1 MAQANIGSRRANEE
15 LIKQGRVRVN
25 GKIIKLGDQ
34 ADPQTDMI
42 EVDGVRLN
50 LKGQGR
56 LYIMLNKPM
65 NVLTTSVHR
74 RDDER
79 QTVYDLVPVE
89 GHLFTIGR
97 LDAESEGLIVLTND
111 GDLTERLTHPRYGH
125 TKTYR
130 ATVYGLPTQETVE
143 KWKTGVYLEEG
154 KTAPCSV
161 RIVKGAHD
169 LTTLEIIMTE
179 GKKRQI
185 RRVASM
191 LGHPVKR
198 LQRTHIGRLALGDL
212 RPGEWRELNAKEVEL
227 MKIPALKV
235 GDKRAPR
242 IRRTRTSASSAR
254 AQGAESP
261 PRRGRPRPARR
272 DDKSDSP
279 RRRDKSGA
287 AKRGKTDTSNTKR
300 ERPSASK
307 GRPPQRKTT
316 RRRTD

>member
-1 MAQANIGSRRANEE
+1 
-15 LIKQGRVRVN
+15 
-25 GKIIKLGDQ
+25 
-34 ADPQTDMI
+34 
-42 EVDGVRLN
+42 
-50 LKGQGR
+50 
-56 LYIMLNKPM
+56 
-65 NVLTTSVHR
+65 VHR

-143 KWKTGVYLEEG
+143 KWESGVYLEEG

-169 LTTLEIIMTE
+169 LTTLEIVMTE

-198 LQRTHIGRLALGDL
+198 LQRTHIGKLAMGDL
-212 RPGEWRELNAKEVEL
+212 RPGEWRELDAKEIEL
-227 MKIPALKV
+227 MKIPAQKV
-235 GDKRAPR
+235 GDKRPPR
-242 IRRTRTSASSAR
+242 VRRT
-254 AQGAESP
+254 
-261 PRRGRPRPARR
+261 
-272 DDKSDSP
+272 
-279 RRRDKSGA
+279 
-287 AKRGKTDTSNTKR
+287 
-300 ERPSASK
+300 RPSASRDEGTEAPTRRDRPRTGRTSQRDDSAGK
-307 GRPPQRKTT
+307 RSRPGASKRGKQGSSQGRRPATSKRDNRRPPQRKNT
-316 RRRTD
+316 RRRTE